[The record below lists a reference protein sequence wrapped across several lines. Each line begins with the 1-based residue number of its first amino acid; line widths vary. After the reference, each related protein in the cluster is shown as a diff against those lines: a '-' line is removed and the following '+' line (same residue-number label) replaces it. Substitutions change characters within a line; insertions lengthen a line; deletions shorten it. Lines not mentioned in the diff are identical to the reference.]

1 MKYSYVK
8 YCMMRWDMIQDSWI
22 NVEVLRIVIE
32 WSLVD
37 NLVTSENK
45 GNSAEIKKKNLINL
59 SHIIQYL
66 TLVKKYLRFHDIIIW
81 GCCTS
86 CAAQMVSNPHAPII
100 FFKII
105 FIFIKILNYPFINLI
120 ITKNQVENKKKLL
133 HASLWPMDHVTKTI
147 LPYHQG
153 HCFFIEN
160 GKKIKILF
168 QSILFRVFIY
178 NVLLFRWLT

>member
-1 MKYSYVK
+1 VK
-8 YCMMRWDMIQDSWI
+8 YCMMKWNMIQDSWI

-45 GNSAEIKKKNLINL
+45 ENSTKIKKKKTNLINL

-66 TLVKKYLRFHDIIIW
+66 TLVKKCLRFHDIIIW
-81 GCCTS
+81 ECYTS
-86 CAAQMVSNPHAPII
+86 YVAQMVSHPHMPII

-105 FIFIKILNYPFINLI
+105 FIFIKILNCFSVNLI
-120 ITKNQVENKKKLL
+120 ITKKQVENKKKLL
-133 HASLWPMDHVTKTI
+133 HASLWPMDHVAKTI

-153 HCFFIEN
+153 HCSFIEN
-160 GKKIKILF
+160 GKKIKKLF
-168 QSILFRVFIY
+168 QSTLFRVFIY
-178 NVLLFRWLT
+178 NVLLFRWPT